1 MDSLAFD
8 IFLIIILI
16 LLNGLF
22 SAGEISIISSRKS
35 KIKELLE
42 ERNDSKTRTLF
53 EMKENPERFLSSV
66 QIGITLF
73 GTLASAVGG
82 VIAVKHIMPIINIA
96 PILNR
101 FSESISVFI
110 VVVILTYLF
119 LVIGELVPKYIGMNY
134 KEKAALHIAPVF
146 DLTARLLFFFV
157 NILTAST
164 NFIVKGLNLKKMEE
178 HIGEK
183 EIKILIEEGRRKGV
197 FDKTEE
203 ELIHGVFEFA
213 DKSVK
218 DIMVPKPK
226 IYGIDIDQSNEEII
240 NYVVENE
247 FSRYPV
253 YKDHLDNI
261 IGILYHKDITKYII
275 SKEPFELQKLIRK
288 PYFVPETM
296 EISVLLK
303 EMQKRHIHMAVV
315 VDEYGTTVGIVTLE
329 DIMEEIF
336 GEIMDETD
344 VDDRIERQK
353 DGSIVIDG
361 AYSIRDLNNTLH
373 LNLPESPDYET
384 LGGFMMTRLQGIAKG
399 GEIVIYGR
407 YKFIVVGVDERRIT
421 KVKLE
426 QIRHNIQKINKKKAE
441 Q

>member
-1 MDSLAFD
+1 MDNLVVE
-8 IFLIIILI
+8 IFLIILLI
-16 LLNGLF
+16 LLNGVF

-35 KIKELLE
+35 KVKELLD
-42 ERNDSKTRTLF
+42 ERNDPKSKTLF

-73 GTLASAVGG
+73 GTLASAIGG
-82 VIAVKHIMPIINIA
+82 VIAIKHLMPIINMI
-96 PILNR
+96 PVLNR
-101 FSESISVFI
+101 FSESIAIF
-110 VVVILTYLF
+110 VVVIILTYLF
-119 LVIGELVPKYIGMNY
+119 LVVGELVPKYIGMNY
-134 KEKAALHIAPVF
+134 KEKAAIHIAPIF
-146 DLTARLLFFFV
+146 DFTARVLFFFV

-164 NFIVKGLNLKKMEE
+164 NFIVNGLNLKKIED
-178 HIGEK
+178 HIGEN

-213 DKSVK
+213 DRSVK

-226 IYGIDIDQSNEEII
+226 IYGIDINQGNEEII
-240 NYVVENE
+240 KYVIENE

-253 YKDHLDNI
+253 YQDHLDNI
-261 IGILYHKDITKYII
+261 IGILYHKDITKFIV
-275 SKEPFELQKLIRK
+275 SKEPFELEQLIRK

-344 VDDRIERQK
+344 EDDRIERQK
-353 DGSIVIDG
+353 DGSLVIDG

-399 GEIVIYGR
+399 GEMVVHGR

-426 QIRHNIQKINKKKAE
+426 QIKHGGHKFNKKMG
-441 Q
+441 

>member
-1 MDSLAFD
+1 
-8 IFLIIILI
+8 
-16 LLNGLF
+16 
-22 SAGEISIISSRKS
+22 
-35 KIKELLE
+35 
-42 ERNDSKTRTLF
+42 
-53 EMKENPERFLSSV
+53 
-66 QIGITLF
+66 
-73 GTLASAVGG
+73 ASAIGG
-82 VIAVKHIMPIINIA
+82 VIAVKHLMPIINLI
-96 PILNR
+96 PVLNR
-101 FSESISVFI
+101 ISESVAVFI

-134 KEKAALHIAPVF
+134 KEKVALHIAPIF
-146 DLTARLLFFFV
+146 DLTARLLFVFV
-157 NILTAST
+157 NALSAST
-164 NFIVKGLNLKKMEE
+164 DFIIKGLNLKKVEE

-183 EIKILIEEGRRKGV
+183 EIKILIEEGRKKGV
-197 FDKTEE
+197 FDETEE

-213 DKSVK
+213 DRSVK

-226 IYGIDIDQSNEEII
+226 IYGIDINQKNEEII

-253 YKDHLDNI
+253 YRDHLDNI
-261 IGILYHKDITKYII
+261 IGILYHKDITKFIV
-275 SKEPFELQKLIRK
+275 SKEPFILEKLIRK

-296 EISVLLK
+296 DISTLLK

-361 AYSIRDLNNTLH
+361 AYSIRDLNNALH
-373 LNLPESPDYET
+373 LDLPESPDYET
-384 LGGFMMTRLQGIAKG
+384 LGGFMMTKLKGIAKG
-399 GEIVIYGR
+399 GEMVIHGK

-426 QIRHNIQKINKKKAE
+426 QIRHNVHRLNKKAH
-441 Q
+441 